1 MAPTLLLQTQT
12 TQRAQYLK
20 CCQNHRSNRLVSSSR
35 REEQERRL
43 GEAAEQAARLDAD
56 SAALAERG
64 AALAADAA
72 TLADERRQ
80 LKVSQ
85 KECSRQS

>member
-1 MAPTLLLQTQT
+1 
-12 TQRAQYLK
+12 
-20 CCQNHRSNRLVSSSR
+20 VSSSR

-56 SAALAERG
+56 SAALAERR

-72 TLADERRQ
+72 NLDDERRQ
-80 LKVSQ
+80 LKVSH
-85 KECSRQS
+85 KDFSRPS